1 MNPDE
6 LQRALLDPTAPI
18 PHGWPAGA
26 WGVLLLFLVPI
37 GGGIPAGVLLA
48 RDRGIAWPIMMAL
61 YFVSDVI
68 LACTFEPILRLVLLA
83 GRSIP
88 ILGRVSAGI
97 RTIVRQTTAR
107 YGTKGGPLA
116 LVLIA
121 FGVDPM
127 TGRAAAHAAGHG
139 FLPGWAIAITGDM
152 FYFAVL
158 MVSTLW
164 LNELLGDE
172 RWTVGGMLVF
182 MMVLPSIVRR
192 WQERREKAG
201 GS

>member
-1 MNPDE
+1 MNPEE